1 MSGVVGVIG
10 QEKNAAEYA
19 YFMLYALQH
28 RGQQSAGIASFND
41 GLFDYYKESGFLN
54 DVFDNDRLEILKG
67 SAAVGHVR
75 MAANSEGLT
84 YPYLQ
89 PIVAG
94 YKKGAMG
101 IVHDGFISNAK
112 EIKDELINEGYLFQ
126 SELDTE
132 VIATLLAK
140 NYKESMEQSLL
151 DTVKMIKGSYA
162 LIVLTNDELY
172 VARDYYGI
180 KPLSIGKKD
189 DKYLVASET
198 VAFDSVGAEFVRDV
212 DPGEIL
218 KITKDGIEE
227 IVKGDPSRRKLG
239 VFEMVY
245 IARPDSYID
254 GKSIYSARRKAGA
267 ILAKENPTDADLVIG
282 APDSGTSFAI
292 GYAEASGIPYS
303 EGIIKN
309 RYVGRTFIDPG
320 QEFRELAVKIKLNP
334 LKEFIQDKRLIL
346 VDDSIV
352 RGTTMKRTV
361 QMLRDAGAK
370 EVHVRIGS
378 PMVKYSSNLMMDTPT
393 REELIAANYSLE
405 EIKDMIG
412 ADSLYYISLD
422 GLYEALGGH
431 DFSEG
436 CFTGNFPEGTL

>member
-28 RGQQSAGIASFND
+28 RGQQSAGIASYND
-41 GLFDYYKESGFLN
+41 GLFDYYKESGFVN
-54 DVFDNDRLEILKG
+54 DVFGNDRLEILKG
-67 SAAVGHVR
+67 SAVIGHVR
-75 MAANSEGLT
+75 MAAKSEGST

-101 IVHDGFISNAK
+101 IVHDGFISNYEK
-112 EIKDELINEGYLFQ
+112 IKDQLKDEGYIFQ

-132 VIATLLAK
+132 IIATLLAK
-140 NYKESMEQSLL
+140 NYKESMEQSIL
-151 DTVKMIKGSYA
+151 DTLDMLKGSYA
-162 LIVLTNDELY
+162 IVVLASNELY

-180 KPLSIGKKD
+180 KPLSIAKKD

-198 VAFDSVGAEFVRDV
+198 VAFDSVGADFVRDV
-212 DPGEIL
+212 EPGEVL
-218 KITKDGIEE
+218 KITPSGVEE
-227 IVKGDPSRRKLG
+227 IRKGDPSRRKLG

-254 GKSIYSARRKAGA
+254 GKSIYSARRRAGA
-267 ILAKENPTDADLVIG
+267 ILARENPTDADLVIG

-292 GYAEASGIPYS
+292 GYSEESGIAYS

-334 LKEFIQDKRLIL
+334 LKEFIQGKKLIL

-361 QMLRDAGAK
+361 KMLRDAGAK

-393 REELIAANYSLE
+393 REELIAANKSLE
-405 EIKDMIG
+405 EIRDIIG
-412 ADSLYYISLD
+412 ADSLYYISLE

-436 CFTGNFPEGTL
+436 CFTGNFPEGVL